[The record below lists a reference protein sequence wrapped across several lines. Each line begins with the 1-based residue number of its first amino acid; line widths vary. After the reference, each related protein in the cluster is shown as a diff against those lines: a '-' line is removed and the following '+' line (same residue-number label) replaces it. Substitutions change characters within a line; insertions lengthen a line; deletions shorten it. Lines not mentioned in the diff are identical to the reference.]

1 MYARALD
8 RYCTEQEVSIFG
20 ARLRG
25 GERYKCGR
33 PTYVALEGR
42 CDADMDDKEKH
53 GEMQSH

>member
-8 RYCTEQEVSIFG
+8 RYCQVPTKKPASFALAFGEV
-20 ARLRG
+20 RG
-25 GERYKCGR
+25 
-33 PTYVALEGR
+33 TSAADLALEGR